1 MVPDKSVATSPFNCD
16 WIEKGSEGCV
26 GAFLYAICRRS
37 PTCARVVSETDCGRC
52 QLWKEPMDVRVECDE
67 Q

>member
-1 MVPDKSVATSPFNCD
+1 MVTHARIGVSPFNCD

-37 PTCARVVSETDCGRC
+37 RARARVVSEAECGRC
-52 QLWKEPMDVRVECDE
+52 QLWKEPKDVRVECDDH
-67 Q
+67 

>member
-1 MVPDKSVATSPFNCD
+1 MVTHPRIGVSPFNCN
-16 WIEKGSEGCV
+16 WVERGHEGCV

-37 PTCARVVSETDCGRC
+37 RTCARVVSETDCGRC
-52 QLWKEPMDVRVECDE
+52 QLWKEPMDARAESDE

>member
-1 MVPDKSVATSPFNCD
+1 MGTHQRIGVSPFNCD

-26 GAFLYAICRRS
+26 GAFLYAICRRC
-37 PTCARVVSETDCGRC
+37 PTRARVVSDTDCGRC
-52 QLWKEPMDVRVECDE
+52 HLWKEPTDATAASDE

>member
-1 MVPDKSVATSPFNCD
+1 MVTDRSVATSSFNCD
-16 WIEKGSEGCV
+16 WIEKGSEGYV